1 MSEKKYLIVLVDD
14 DPKIRDLTAKY
25 IKDQGLDIITASGG
39 KELDEIVR
47 KNEVDLI
54 ILDLMMPDESGLTIC
69 QRYRV
74 NKVNIPIIMLTAKG
88 DEVDRI
94 VGLEMGA
101 DDYLPKPFNPRE
113 LLARINAI
121 LRRQNSPKEES
132 INKLIKLGAYEFD
145 IESRSLCKDGKNIPI
160 TAGEFDLLKVF
171 TDHSKQPLSRDQ
183 LMQLAK
189 GKELDVFDRSID
201 VQISRLR
208 RLIED
213 NPNRPRYL
221 QTKWGYGYIFNPD
234 GEIS

>member
-1 MSEKKYLIVLVDD
+1 MSEKKYLIALVDD

-25 IKDQGLDIITASGG
+25 INEQGLNIITASGG
-39 KELDEIVR
+39 KELDEIV
-47 KNEVDLI
+47 KNNEVDLI

-121 LRRQNSPKEES
+121 LSRQNSPKEES
-132 INKLIKLGAYEFD
+132 TNKLIKFGAYEFD
-145 IESRSLCKDGKNIPI
+145 KGSRSLSKDGKNIPI

>member
-1 MSEKKYLIVLVDD
+1 MKN
-14 DPKIRDLTAKY
+14 
-25 IKDQGLDIITASGG
+25 
-39 KELDEIVR
+39 
-47 KNEVDLI
+47 NEVDLI

-74 NKVNIPIIMLTAKG
+74 NKINIPIIMLTAKG

-132 INKLIKLGAYEFD
+132 TNKLIKFGAYEFD
-145 IESRSLCKDGKNIPI
+145 KGSRSLSKDGKNIPI